1 MKLLEVINLT
11 IDSDLCGIYNIEPSK
26 LDKLKRL
33 FICFVVQNLMN

>member
-26 LDKLKRL
+26 LDKLKKIIYML
-33 FICFVVQNLMN
+33 YSTKTL